1 MYDFIEGDLVSR
13 TPGEVVLQAGGVGY
27 FLHVSLST
35 YARLG
40 TGGRAKLY
48 THLHVRED
56 CLRLYGFST
65 RDERE
70 IFRQLHSVQLVGPD
84 KALKLISAMK
94 LDALRSAVATGNV
107 AALCTVKGIGKK
119 TAERI
124 VVELRDKMMA
134 APSEWSPLGMQDNVS
149 QALMGLMTLGYSRSE
164 SQRAVD
170 KAIEL
175 LGAQTP
181 IEELIREAL
190 RYA

>member
-27 FLHVSLST
+27 LLHVSLST
-35 YARLG
+35 FGGLG
-40 TGGRAKLY
+40 TSGRAKLY

-56 CLRLYGFST
+56 CLRLYGFGT

-70 IFRQLHSVQLVGPD
+70 LFRQLHTVQLVGPE

-107 AALCTVKGIGKK
+107 GALCAVKGIGRK

-124 VVELRDKMMA
+124 IIDLRDKMA
-134 APSEWSPLGMQDNVS
+134 VPGAEAIGPGMQDNVS
-149 QALMGLMTLGYSRSE
+149 QALTGLMTLGYSRSE
-164 SQRAVD
+164 SKQAVD
-170 KAIEL
+170 KAVES
-175 LGAQTP
+175 LGAAAA
-181 IEELIREAL
+181 IEDLIREAL

>member
-27 FLHVSLST
+27 LLHVSLST
-35 YARLG
+35 YAALA
-40 TGGRAKLY
+40 TGGKAKLY
-48 THLHVRED
+48 AHLHVRED
-56 CLRLYGFST
+56 CLRLYGFGT

-70 IFRQLHSVQLVGPD
+70 LFRQLHTVQLVGPE

-94 LDALRSAVATGNV
+94 PDALRSAVATGNV

-124 VVELRDKMMA
+124 IVELRDKMA
-134 APSEWSPLGMQDNVS
+134 LPSSEAPVPGMQDNVS
-149 QALMGLMTLGYSRSE
+149 QALTGLMTLGYSRSE
-164 SQRAVD
+164 SKLAVD
-170 KAIEL
+170 KAVEALGVQASIED
-175 LGAQTP
+175 
-181 IEELIREAL
+181 LIREAL